1 MSSINFNIRIY
12 DRDDAVSLRFLELM
26 ESMGLE
32 QHVHTATHEHGH
44 ILDLVIT
51 RQSDCL
57 ISRTPFV
64 DEFISDHTSLLTYI
78 RVSRSIP
85 PVRKVTYRK
94 LKSVNIIVDFQ
105 QDILDSGIHLD
116 SDMS

>member
-1 MSSINFNIRIY
+1 MGAFNIRIY
-12 DRDDAVSLRFLELM
+12 DKDTVDSLRSLELI

-44 ILDLVIT
+44 ILDLVIN
-51 RQSDCL
+51 RQSDYL

-64 DEFISDHTSLLTYI
+64 DELISDHTSLLTYI
-78 RVSRSIP
+78 QVRRSTT

-94 LKSVNIIVDFQ
+94 LKSVNILDFQ
-105 QDILDSGIHLD
+105 RIFLILVFICILI
-116 SDMS
+116 